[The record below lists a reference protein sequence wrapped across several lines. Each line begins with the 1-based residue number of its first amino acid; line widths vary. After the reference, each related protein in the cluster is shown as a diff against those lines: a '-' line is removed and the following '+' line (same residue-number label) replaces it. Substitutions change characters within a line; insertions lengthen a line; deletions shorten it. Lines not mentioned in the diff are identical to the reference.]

1 MKTVFSWNDNV
12 KVTFLEKEMLY
23 YNICFDQNPL
33 LMVAIITAPYA
44 CALPLPHVIMMN
56 KSLFPQWLEVF
67 KINNMNLLGDVGDT
81 MPFWE
86 NCKFFRVLTYHF
98 VDINFRTSSI
108 LSNLCWVRNFLG
120 ILPSFQ
126 LQKFKNEAD
135 KVNNSI
141 FPRGQKDP

>member
-1 MKTVFSWNDNV
+1 MKKKCYIIIFVLTKIPSLWS
-12 KVTFLEKEMLY
+12 
-23 YNICFDQNPL
+23 PL
-33 LMVAIITAPYA
+33 S
-44 CALPLPHVIMMN
+44 LPHMHVHCPSPMWLWWI
-56 KSLFPQWLEVF
+56 KASSLNDLKFSKLITWILE
-67 KINNMNLLGDVGDT
+67 DVGDT
-81 MPFWE
+81 IPSWE